1 MAYADILKILETT
14 QAVKLSPY
22 SVFIKN
28 EDGLERVY
36 IALPKNFPNNFDDPL
51 YNEIDAEV
59 FGVSEG
65 LTHLYS
71 MSKGI
76 VFSNNKNP
84 FYDLENESAEDLEA
98 LEKIKETYVSLALV
112 FVSKTGDPT
121 FKTSMEK
128 AECLVGKLKKLAE
141 ELDG

>member
-1 MAYADILKILETT
+1 MPC
-14 QAVKLSPY
+14 Q
-22 SVFIKN
+22 
-28 EDGLERVY
+28 
-36 IALPKNFPNNFDDPL
+36 KNFPNNFNDPL

-65 LTHLYS
+65 LTHLCS

-112 FVSKTGDPT
+112 FVSKTDDPT
-121 FKTSMEK
+121 FKTSMKK
-128 AECLVGKLKKLAE
+128 AECLVEKLKKLAE